1 MQENTY
7 QNNSEYG
14 HFLRS
19 VGNYDNFL
27 RRNERFRVFSVKIRY
42 VIRLFFLWDVSVI
55 ATINNSSHNNNNLH
69 DMVV

>member
-1 MQENTY
+1 MQENTDL
-7 QNNSEYG
+7 NNSEYG

-55 ATINNSSHNNNNLH
+55 ATINNSSHNSYNLR
-69 DMVV
+69 DVVV